1 MSASISGVCIRTADA
16 CDRRANAVRSEGP
29 NRHTRHVMIMRR
41 EEPADHRAVEDL
53 TREAFWGMS
62 GPRCDEHL
70 LVHRLRD
77 SGAFVPELDVVAEV
91 DGALVGHIVYS
102 RAQVVG
108 EGGASDVLTFGPLSV
123 LPTHQGGGVGAALM
137 RYTLAE
143 ATRLGHRVVVVY
155 GHPDYSPK
163 FGFVRGSE
171 VGITAPGGMTFD
183 ALMALELVDG
193 GLDDV
198 RGEFHMDPA
207 FHLDPEDA
215 EAFDA
220 TFPAKKPAVLT
231 PVDVLDGHVPG
242 SVLEALRAHEVGD
255 LETVRRFSYA
265 EVTAWDGVG
274 VGGGDALRAFMVAQG
289 LPWGPPQV
297 VGRR

>member
-1 MSASISGVCIRTADA
+1 
-16 CDRRANAVRSEGP
+16 
-29 NRHTRHVMIMRR
+29 MIMRR

-53 TREAFWGMS
+53 TREAFWGMFT
-62 GPRCDEHL
+62 PRCDEHL
-70 LVHRLRD
+70 LVHRLRK

-91 DGALVGHIVYS
+91 DGALVGSIVFS

-108 EGGASDVLTFGPLSV
+108 EGGPWDVLTFGPLSV
-123 LPTHQGGGVGAALM
+123 LPTHQGSGVGGALM

-155 GHPDYSPK
+155 GHPDYYPK
-163 FGFVRGSE
+163 FGFRRGSE

-183 ALMALELVDG
+183 ALMVLELVEG
-193 GLDDV
+193 GLDGV

-220 TFPAKKPAVLT
+220 TFPAKEPAVLT
-231 PVDVLDGHVPG
+231 PVDVLDGHVPV
-242 SVLEALRAHEVGD
+242 SVREALRAHEVGD

-274 VGGGDALRAFMVAQG
+274 VVGGDALRAFMVARG
-289 LPWGPPQV
+289 LPWGPPQ
-297 VGRR
+297 GGGSR